1 MADVTWSNNF
11 IVKTHFCWMSIL
23 IFSILKLKEA
33 FVHLLQN
40 SENQKSVLF
49 IDYYFTTILP

>member
-1 MADVTWSNNF
+1 
-11 IVKTHFCWMSIL
+11 MSIL